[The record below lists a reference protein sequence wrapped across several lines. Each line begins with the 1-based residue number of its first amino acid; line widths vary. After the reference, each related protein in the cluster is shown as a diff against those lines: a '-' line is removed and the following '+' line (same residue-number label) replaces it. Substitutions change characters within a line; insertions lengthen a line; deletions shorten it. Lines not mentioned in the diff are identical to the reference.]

1 MNDVAKRNISVIGLG
16 YVGLPVAVAF
26 GQLSKVIGFDSN
38 QKRIDELID
47 GVDKTGEVISSELSS
62 SNIYFTSDLNDLSK
76 ADFHII
82 SVPTPIDNSKKPDLN
97 PLFSASRAVGKIL
110 KKGDIVVYESTVY
123 PGVTEDECAPILQD
137 ESDLLCGEEFFLGY
151 SPERINPGDKKH
163 TFKTIKKVVSAQD
176 ETTLQ
181 IVADVYSS
189 VIDAGVYK
197 ASSIKVAEAAKV
209 IENTQRDLNIA
220 LMNELAILFK
230 RMDIDT
236 HDVIEAAGTK
246 WNFLPFEPGLVGGH
260 CIGVDP
266 YYLTHKSMLLGYTPQ
281 VILSGRNI
289 NDGMGKYIAETLI
302 DNIKKENKDVHGIVI
317 TILGITFKENISDIR
332 NTRVIDLITELRN
345 YPVTVQICDT
355 HAESIAVRD
364 EYQVDLTELDNL
376 KKADMVVLAVPHDDF
391 VEQGWKLISE
401 LIQPK
406 GGIVYDVKSV
416 LDKNTIPE
424 NINLFRL

>member
-38 QKRIDELID
+38 QKRINELID

-82 SVPTPIDNSKKPDLN
+82 SVPTPIDNFKRPDLN

-163 TFKTIKKVVSAQD
+163 TFKTIKKVVSAQN

-364 EYQVDLTELDNL
+364 EYQVDLTALDNL
-376 KKADMVVLAVPHDDF
+376 KKADVVVLAVPHDDF

>member
-38 QKRIDELID
+38 QKRINELID

-82 SVPTPIDNSKKPDLN
+82 SVPTPIDNFKRPDLN

-163 TFKTIKKVVSAQD
+163 TFKTIKKVVSAQN

-364 EYQVDLTELDNL
+364 EYQVDLTALDNL
-376 KKADMVVLAVPHDDF
+376 KKADVVVLAVPHDDF

-401 LIQPK
+401 LLQPK

>member
-16 YVGLPVAVAF
+16 YVGLPAAVAF
-26 GQLSKVIGFDSN
+26 GQLSKVIGFDIN

-47 GVDKTGEVISSELSS
+47 GVDKTGEVIPSELSS

-97 PLFSASRAVGKIL
+97 PLFSASRVVGKIL

-123 PGVTEDECAPILQD
+123 PGITEDECASVLQH
-137 ESDLLCGEEFFLGY
+137 ESGLICGEEFFLGY

-163 TFKTIKKVVSAQD
+163 RFKTIKKVVSAQN

-236 HDVIEAAGTK
+236 HDVLEAANTK

-281 VILSGRNI
+281 VILSGRDI
-289 NDGMGKYIAETLI
+289 NDGMGQYIAETLI
-302 DNIKKENKDVHGIVI
+302 DNIKKENKDIDGIVI
-317 TILGITFKENISDIR
+317 TILGITFKENIPDIR
-332 NTRVIDLITELRN
+332 NTRVIDVITELRN
-345 YPVTVQICDT
+345 YPVTIQICDT

-376 KKADMVVLAVPHDDF
+376 KKADAVVLAVPHDDF
-391 VEQGWKLISE
+391 VEQGWKFISE
-401 LIQPK
+401 LLQPK

-424 NINLFRL
+424 NINLYRL

>member
-376 KKADMVVLAVPHDDF
+376 KKADVVVLAVPHDDF
-391 VEQGWKLISE
+391 VEHGWKLISE
-401 LIQPK
+401 LLQPK